1 MKCIR
6 SAQSYFPYCPFFFI
20 IFCKKYLLHFLK
32 QTTRWAA
39 EESYNCVCLTFHLT
53 SSDCLCSSGFYISAA
68 ASSIS
73 ISLSYSCFSFPLDVD
88 NALGGLGI
96 VKVGPDWG
104 SLKQWWGTASGDYGG
119 VNWLLRET
127 ELLLLRS
134 AIAGFSGGAG
144 FWVFW
149 VVFLVVFWVFF
160 YACVFFCLFCFCHSC
175 LVLMSLVYLAVNV
188 FVSQDWGKQACLGS
202 EGEKRKSYNI
212 FSSMI
217 IALRSRWELPPH
229 PAPLFWNGIPIKLEN
244 AFICLT

>member
-39 EESYNCVCLTFHLT
+39 EESYNCVCLVFHLT

-96 VKVGPDWG
+96 VKVGADWG

-119 VNWLLRET
+119 VNSSREKLNFCSSGQLLQ
-127 ELLLLRS
+127 
-134 AIAGFSGGAG
+134 G
-144 FWVFW
+144 
-149 VVFLVVFWVFF
+149 FLVVLVSGFFGWFFWLFF
-160 YACVFFCLFCFCHSC
+160 GFSFMPACFFVC
-175 LVLMSLVYLAVNV
+175 
-188 FVSQDWGKQACLGS
+188 FVSVILVWFWWVWCIWLWMCLCPKTG
-202 EGEKRKSYNI
+202 GNR
-212 FSSMI
+212 
-217 IALRSRWELPPH
+217 H
-229 PAPLFWNGIPIKLEN
+229 V
-244 AFICLT
+244 